1 MTPPFARP
9 GILTHLANATGLPA
23 LDVFGP
29 QVEFLTMIE
38 DAPNEVCVMRGVI
51 PPGVTVPLHQH
62 EDFEDFYIVAGG
74 HQVLVEEDGRLE
86 WRDAKAGDYV
96 RVPGSVP
103 HAHRNLSDR
112 PAVDL
117 IITTPRMGRYFKEIG
132 RPVGAPPPTAEE
144 VARFVQTALRYGY
157 RLGTPEENAAVGID
171 LPAFSV

>member
-1 MTPPFARP
+1 MTSPLDHPA
-9 GILTHLANATGLPA
+9 ILTRLAEGAGLPA

-38 DAPNEVCVMRGVI
+38 DGSNEVCVMRGVI

-62 EDFEDFYIVAGG
+62 DDFEDFYILAGG
-74 HQVLVEEDGRLE
+74 HQVLVEEGGRLE
-86 WRDAKAGDYV
+86 WRDAQAGDYV

-117 IITTPRMGRYFKEIG
+117 IITTPRMGRFFKEIG
-132 RPVGAPPPTAEE
+132 RPVGAPPPTPEE
-144 VARFVQTALRYGY
+144 VTRFVHTALRYGY
-157 RLGTPEENAAVGID
+157 QLGTSEENAAVGID
-171 LPAFSV
+171 LPAFNL